1 MVSNGK
7 AISFSAFKN
16 GSLRGSAD
24 IPGDKS
30 ISHRALI
37 IGSLAFGETKI
48 SGLLDSFDVM
58 STAAAMRLLG
68 AQIYKHYDGDWVVS
82 GVGVGGFVSPEDII
96 DCGNS
101 GTSVRLIMGATSTCD
116 ISVTFTGDSS
126 LRTRP
131 MKRIVEPLREF
142 GANIYGR
149 NKNTLPLTLV
159 GAKNPLPIDYNSP
172 HSSAQVKSAVL
183 LAGLNAPGETS
194 FIEST
199 LTRDHSE
206 RMLNAFGA
214 KIKTEK
220 TNEGWVT
227 VLKGHPELKAQNL
240 RINRDPS
247 SAAFIVCA
255 ALLVN
260 DSEVVV
266 PNINLNPT
274 RNGIYET
281 LVEMGADITFE
292 NQREDNGEPIADI
305 RARYSPEM
313 KGVDVPENRA
323 PSMIDEYPIL
333 ACVAA
338 CATGRTKF
346 FGVSELRVKESDRIS
361 SIATGLRKC
370 GVSVFDD
377 KDSMEI
383 FGNGAGSVSGGV
395 LCESNL
401 DHRVAM
407 SFLCLGLASKNKITV
422 DDVRS
427 IDTSFPSFFTLMTK
441 LGAEMRREPL

>member
-142 GANIYGR
+142 GANIYG
-149 NKNTLPLTLV
+149 
-159 GAKNPLPIDYNSP
+159 
-172 HSSAQVKSAVL
+172 
-183 LAGLNAPGETS
+183 
-194 FIEST
+194 
-199 LTRDHSE
+199 
-206 RMLNAFGA
+206 
-214 KIKTEK
+214 
-220 TNEGWVT
+220 
-227 VLKGHPELKAQNL
+227 
-240 RINRDPS
+240 
-247 SAAFIVCA
+247 
-255 ALLVN
+255 
-260 DSEVVV
+260 
-266 PNINLNPT
+266 
-274 RNGIYET
+274 
-281 LVEMGADITFE
+281 
-292 NQREDNGEPIADI
+292 
-305 RARYSPEM
+305 
-313 KGVDVPENRA
+313 
-323 PSMIDEYPIL
+323 
-333 ACVAA
+333 
-338 CATGRTKF
+338 
-346 FGVSELRVKESDRIS
+346 
-361 SIATGLRKC
+361 
-370 GVSVFDD
+370 
-377 KDSMEI
+377 
-383 FGNGAGSVSGGV
+383 
-395 LCESNL
+395 SN
-401 DHRVAM
+401 
-407 SFLCLGLASKNKITV
+407 
-422 DDVRS
+422 
-427 IDTSFPSFFTLMTK
+427 
-441 LGAEMRREPL
+441 